1 MLQQIGPD
9 ICIVSETFERENK
22 RIESV
27 LTRRH
32 FKSISYNRK
41 NRARGGGCAIVLNEN
56 RFSVTKLDIAV
67 PEEIESCCTLCV
79 PNSPNNNHLKV
90 KRIAIGSY

>member
-1 MLQQIGPD
+1 MLQQIRPD

-41 NRARGGGCAIVLNEN
+41 NSAIVLNEN

-67 PEEIESCCTLCV
+67 PEEIESCWTLCV

-90 KRIAIGSY
+90 RRIAVGSY